1 MDIARSL
8 EDAKRQRKLWRTV
21 QLAAESYV
29 DFCNR
34 HGWAIRLRILEEPC
48 DRQNDEGETG

>member
-8 EDAKRQRKLWRTV
+8 EDAKRQRRLWQNV

-34 HGWAIRLRILEEPC
+34 RGWAIRLRILEEPC
-48 DRQNDEGETG
+48 DRPGDEDEAA